1 MNNAWIKIGR
11 GERIIYLKKDND
23 IIFYRCGRHEIEDKV
38 GRTSNS
44 NLLTEINEI
53 TNIDIIDE
61 DFVEMVSPNTFLKMT
76 NRKLIDRL
84 LSRIRLPHNEVFIVS
99 PFIEIEY
106 LKRQHKFRR
115 MLENFMIEGSDV
127 YILTQ
132 IPNEE
137 DIEVFK
143 DFERSTKVVLYFK
156 ERLHSK
162 MYLFI
167 SNPNIKLSSFYKNHD
182 LGIIGSAN
190 LTSLAFL

>member
-1 MNNAWIKIGR
+1 M
-11 GERIIYLKKDND
+11 
-23 IIFYRCGRHEIEDKV
+23 
-38 GRTSNS
+38 
-44 NLLTEINEI
+44 
-53 TNIDIIDE
+53 
-61 DFVEMVSPNTFLKMT
+61 
-76 NRKLIDRL
+76 
-84 LSRIRLPHNEVFIVS
+84 SRIRLPHNEVFIVS

-190 LTSLAFL
+190 LTRPGIPLEGSTNFNFETCYTIPNEKIEEMKDIINQNINESMDLNRVIRELNKKKVKRIIQ